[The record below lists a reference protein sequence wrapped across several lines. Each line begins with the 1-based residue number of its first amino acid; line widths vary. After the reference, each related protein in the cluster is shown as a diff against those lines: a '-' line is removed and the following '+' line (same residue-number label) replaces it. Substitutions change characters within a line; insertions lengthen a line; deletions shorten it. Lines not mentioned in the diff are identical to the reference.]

1 MTLPDTLPAALAG
14 ALSARGYTD
23 LTQVQSAVLVP
34 HLSDKDLLV
43 SAQTGSGKTVAFG
56 LAMAEALLSG
66 EDTLAP
72 ASAPLAL
79 IVAPTRELAVQVARE
94 LAWLYGIAGARLAT
108 CVGGM
113 DMRDERRAL
122 ERGAHIVI
130 GTPGRLAD
138 HIKRGSLVTGGVR
151 VVVLDE
157 ADEMLDMGFREELEL
172 ILEGTPE
179 ERRTLMFSA
188 TVPKGIAAL
197 AARYQKNAARVTTDA
212 EKSQHVDIEYKALLV
227 APGDE
232 ENAIVNIV
240 RHSDSESVLVFCSTR
255 AAVNKLMSRMGNR
268 GFPVVALSGELSQK
282 ERSNALQALRD
293 GRARVCIATDVA
305 ARGLDL
311 QNLGLV
317 IHADLPRDPATLLHR
332 SGRTGRAGRKGVSA
346 LLVAPKARRRV
357 ERLLGDAK
365 ISATWGKPPSA
376 DEIAR
381 QDDARLLSDAAIS
394 APSSAHE
401 KQLVEQLLAQHGAE
415 AVAAA
420 FVRAKREGRSAPEEL
435 RDVDDRASDR
445 KAKPDW
451 ERPERS
457 LRDRPERIRPDRPE
471 RAPREE
477 WTTREDRPSRE
488 ERPPREKRARTERA
502 DLHGAIWIA
511 INVGR
516 KKNADPKWLL
526 PMLCKAGGLE
536 RDDIGHIRINA
547 GNTHVELTPQGAM
560 RLFEKV
566 GESGRLEGSLQAF
579 PLDGVPEP
587 EPFSPSEARSEP
599 RRERSRDDAP
609 RPAYRKER
617 PPAERAERT
626 QRERA
631 PRERSFDEAPAPRA
645 FAPSEYVQDDRAK
658 GGKPRAKP
666 SAKYAAKTG
675 PGAARAKGGF
685 KGKPSTSK
693 GPKTGFKSGPKPA
706 KRGPSGG
713 RD

>member
-23 LTQVQSAVLVP
+23 LTQVQSAVLVSR
-34 HLSDKDLLV
+34 LSDKDLLV

-536 RDDIGHIRINA
+536 RDDIGQIRINA

-599 RRERSRDDAP
+599 R
-609 RPAYRKER
+609 
-617 PPAERAERT
+617 
-626 QRERA
+626 
-631 PRERSFDEAPAPRA
+631 RERSFDEAPAPRA

>member
-1 MTLPDTLPAALAG
+1 MNLPDAIPAALAG
-14 ALSARGYTD
+14 ALSSRGYTD
-23 LTQVQSAVLVP
+23 LTQVQSAVLAP

-56 LAMAEALLSG
+56 LAMADALLSG

-72 ASAPLAL
+72 AASPLAL
-79 IVAPTRELAVQVARE
+79 IVAPTRELAMQVARE
-94 LAWLYGIAGARLAT
+94 LGWLYGIAGARLAT

-130 GTPGRLAD
+130 GTPGRLGD
-138 HIKRGSLVTGGVR
+138 HIKRGSLVTAGVR
-151 VVVLDE
+151 AVVLDE

-172 ILEGTPE
+172 ILEGMPE

-197 AARYQKNAARVTTDA
+197 AARYQRNAVRVTTDA

-232 ENAIVNIV
+232 ENAIVNVV
-240 RHSDSESVLVFCSTR
+240 RHSDSESALVFCSTR

-311 QNLGLV
+311 KNLGLV

-357 ERLLGDAK
+357 ERLLSDAR
-365 ISATWGKPPSA
+365 ISASWGKPPSA

-381 QDDARLLSDAAIS
+381 QDDARLLSDPAIS
-394 APSSAHE
+394 APESGHE
-401 KQLVEQLLAQHGAE
+401 AQLAEQLLARHGAE

-420 FVRAKREGRSAPEEL
+420 FIRAKREGRSAPEEL
-435 RDVDDRASDR
+435 REVDDRATDR
-445 KAKPDW
+445 RARNDRGE
-451 ERPERS
+451 ERSERS
-457 LRDRPERIRPDRPE
+457 LRDRPERIRPERGPRPE
-471 RAPREE
+471 
-477 WTTREDRPSRE
+477 WTERDD
-488 ERPPREKRARTERA
+488 RPPREKRARTERA
-502 DLHGAIWIA
+502 EISGAIWIA
-511 INVGR
+511 LNVGR

-526 PMLCKAGGLE
+526 PMLCKAGGLS
-536 RDDIGHIRINA
+536 RDDIGQIRINS
-547 GNTHVELTPQGAM
+547 GNTHIELTPQGAQ
-560 RLFEKV
+560 RLFETV

-579 PLDGVPEP
+579 PIEGIPEP
-587 EPFSPSEARSEP
+587 EGDAGPPP
-599 RRERSRDDAP
+599 RREPRSDGP
-609 RPAYRKER
+609 RPAYRKDR
-617 PPAERAERT
+617 PP
-626 QRERA
+626 QREARA
-631 PRERSFDEAPAPRA
+631 PRSEPASEAPAPRA
-645 FAPSEYVQDDRAK
+645 FSPSDYVQDDRTK
-658 GGKPRAKP
+658 GPKPGKGRPKPGPGGPRAK
-666 SAKYAAKTG
+666 G
-675 PGAARAKGGF
+675 NF
-685 KGKPSTSK
+685 KGKPSASK
-693 GPKTGFKSGPKPA
+693 GPKTGFRPGPKPG
-706 KRGPSGG
+706 KRKPSGG
-713 RD
+713 RDG

>member
-66 EDTLAP
+66 EDMLAP

-536 RDDIGHIRINA
+536 RDDIGQIRINA

-599 RRERSRDDAP
+599 R
-609 RPAYRKER
+609 
-617 PPAERAERT
+617 
-626 QRERA
+626 
-631 PRERSFDEAPAPRA
+631 RERSFDEAPAPRA

>member
-435 RDVDDRASDR
+435 RDVDDSASDR

-488 ERPPREKRARTERA
+488 ERPPREKRARTKRA

-536 RDDIGHIRINA
+536 RDDIGQIRINA

-599 RRERSRDDAP
+599 RR
-609 RPAYRKER
+609 
-617 PPAERAERT
+617 
-626 QRERA
+626 
-631 PRERSFDEAPAPRA
+631 
-645 FAPSEYVQDDRAK
+645 
-658 GGKPRAKP
+658 
-666 SAKYAAKTG
+666 
-675 PGAARAKGGF
+675 
-685 KGKPSTSK
+685 
-693 GPKTGFKSGPKPA
+693 
-706 KRGPSGG
+706 
-713 RD
+713 

>member
-1 MTLPDTLPAALAG
+1 MNLPDTIPAALAG
-14 ALSARGYTD
+14 ALSARGYTN
-23 LTQVQSAVLVP
+23 LTQVQAAVLAP
-34 HLSDKDLLV
+34 HLADKDLLV

-56 LAMAEALLSG
+56 LAMADDLLRG
-66 EDTLAP
+66 EDTLLP
-72 ASAPLAL
+72 ASSPLAV
-79 IVAPTRELAVQVARE
+79 IVAPTRELAMQVARE

-130 GTPGRLAD
+130 GTPGRLGD
-138 HIKRGSLVTGGVR
+138 HIKRGSLVTSGVR

-172 ILEGTPE
+172 ILEGTPD

-197 AARYQKNAARVTTDA
+197 AARYQKNAARVTTEA
-212 EKSQHVDIEYKALLV
+212 EKSQHLDIEYRALLV

-240 RHSDSESVLVFCSTR
+240 RHSDSESALVFCSTR

-365 ISATWGKPPSA
+365 ISASWGKPPSA

-381 QDDARLLSDAAIS
+381 QDDARLLADAAIS
-394 APSSAHE
+394 PPASEHE
-401 KQLVEQLLAQHGAE
+401 TLLVEQLLARHGAE

-435 RDVDDRASDR
+435 REVDDRASDR
-445 KAKPDW
+445 RAKPDW

-457 LRDRPERIRPDRPE
+457 LRDRPERIRPE

-477 WTTREDRPSRE
+477 WTTREDRPARE
-488 ERPPREKRARTERA
+488 DRPPREKRPRSERA
-502 DLHGAIWIA
+502 DIPGAIWIA

-536 RDDIGHIRINA
+536 RDDIGQIRINS

-560 RLFEKV
+560 RLFEKT

-579 PLDGVPEP
+579 PMEGIPEP
-587 EPFSPSEARSEP
+587 EAFAPADAP
-599 RRERSRDDAP
+599 RGERNRDDAPRAPYRKDRPPREERAPRPARERSRD
-609 RPAYRKER
+609 ES
-617 PPAERAERT
+617 
-626 QRERA
+626 
-631 PRERSFDEAPAPRA
+631 PRERHSREDAPFTRA
-645 FAPSEYVQDDRAK
+645 FAPSDYVQDDRAK
-658 GGKPRAKP
+658 GGKPGKP
-666 SAKYAAKTG
+666 RPKSG
-675 PGAARAKGGF
+675 VGVPRAKGNF
-685 KGKPSTSK
+685 KGKTGASK
-693 GPKTGFKSGPKPA
+693 GGKTGFKPGPKPA
-706 KRGPSGG
+706 KRKPS
-713 RD
+713 

>member
-23 LTQVQSAVLVP
+23 LTQVQSAVLVS

-240 RHSDSESVLVFCSTR
+240 RHSDSESALVFCSTR

-332 SGRTGRAGRKGVSA
+332 SGRTGRAGRKGDA
-346 LLVAPKARRRV
+346 ILFIKPNERRV
-357 ERLLGDAK
+357 LASIERATGGKLEVYTVPTTDEVNASRIDRFKESVKETMDAGEDRSMYAR
-365 ISATWGKPPSA
+365 IVQ
-376 DEIAR
+376 EIA
-381 QDDARLLSDAAIS
+381 AESGK
-394 APSSAHE
+394 E
-401 KQLVEQLLAQHGAE
+401 LVEVATALAEMATGDSSLLFQAEGA
-415 AVAAA
+415 VQG
-420 FVRAKREGRSAPEEL
+420 RERTEDEHNSYMNDRGGNRGRYDRNDRNDRGPQRS
-435 RDVDDRASDR
+435 RFGNDDRGGRFERNDR
-445 KAKPDW
+445 GP
-451 ERPERS
+451 RPERS
-457 LRDRPERIRPDRPE
+457 RFGSDDRGGRSGNDQGGRFGSDQGGRFGDKRAAFAGD
-471 RAPREE
+471 RAPRGDDRGGRFGGDQGGRFGSDQGGRFGDR
-477 WTTREDRPSRE
+477 RESKPMPGPSDEPGMIRYRVE
-488 ERPPREKRARTERA
+488 
-502 DLHGAIWIA
+502 
-511 INVGR
+511 VGR
-516 KKNADPKWLL
+516 QHGVNPGNIVGAVANEGDISSQFIGRIEIFDNFSTIDL
-526 PMLCKAGGLE
+526 PEGMPQDTFRKLQRTNVRGQQL
-536 RDDIGHIRINA
+536 RIAELNA
-547 GNTHVELTPQGAM
+547 GPG
-560 RLFEKV
+560 
-566 GESGRLEGSLQAF
+566 
-579 PLDGVPEP
+579 
-587 EPFSPSEARSEP
+587 
-599 RRERSRDDAP
+599 P
-609 RPAYRKER
+609 RPGRGNYTS
-617 PPAERAERT
+617 PN
-626 QRERA
+626 
-631 PRERSFDEAPAPRA
+631 
-645 FAPSEYVQDDRAK
+645 DRV
-658 GGKPRAKP
+658 
-666 SAKYAAKTG
+666 
-675 PGAARAKGGF
+675 
-685 KGKPSTSK
+685 
-693 GPKTGFKSGPKPA
+693 
-706 KRGPSGG
+706 
-713 RD
+713 

>member
-23 LTQVQSAVLVP
+23 LTQVQSAVLVS

-536 RDDIGHIRINA
+536 RDDIGQIRINA

-599 RRERSRDDAP
+599 R
-609 RPAYRKER
+609 
-617 PPAERAERT
+617 
-626 QRERA
+626 
-631 PRERSFDEAPAPRA
+631 RERSFDEAPAPRA

>member
-1 MTLPDTLPAALAG
+1 MNLPETIPAAHAG
-14 ALSARGYTD
+14 ALSARGYTN
-23 LTQVQSAVLVP
+23 LTQVQAAVLAP
-34 HLSDKDLLV
+34 HLADKDLLV

-56 LAMAEALLSG
+56 LAMADDLLRG
-66 EDTLAP
+66 EDTLLP
-72 ASAPLAL
+72 ASSPLAV
-79 IVAPTRELAVQVARE
+79 IVAPTRELAMQVARE

-130 GTPGRLAD
+130 GTPGRLGD
-138 HIKRGSLVTGGVR
+138 HIKRGSLVTSGVR

-172 ILEGTPE
+172 ILEGTPD

-197 AARYQKNAARVTTDA
+197 AARYQKNAARVTTEA
-212 EKSQHVDIEYKALLV
+212 EKSQHLDIEYRALLV

-240 RHSDSESVLVFCSTR
+240 RHSDSESALVFCSTR

-365 ISATWGKPPSA
+365 ISASWGKPPSA

-381 QDDARLLSDAAIS
+381 QDDARLLADAAIS
-394 APSSAHE
+394 PPASEHE
-401 KQLVEQLLAQHGAE
+401 TLLVEQLLARHGAE

-435 RDVDDRASDR
+435 REVDDRASDR
-445 KAKPDW
+445 RAKPDW

-457 LRDRPERIRPDRPE
+457 LRDRPQRIRPE

-477 WTTREDRPSRE
+477 WTTREDRPARE
-488 ERPPREKRARTERA
+488 DRPPREKRPRSERA
-502 DLHGAIWIA
+502 DIPGAIWIA

-536 RDDIGHIRINA
+536 RDDIGQIRINS

-560 RLFEKV
+560 RLFEKT

-579 PLDGVPEP
+579 PMEGIPEP
-587 EPFSPSEARSEP
+587 EAFAPADAP
-599 RRERSRDDAP
+599 RGERNRDDAPRAPYRKDRPPREERAPRPARERSRD
-609 RPAYRKER
+609 ES
-617 PPAERAERT
+617 
-626 QRERA
+626 
-631 PRERSFDEAPAPRA
+631 PRERHSREDAPFTRA
-645 FAPSEYVQDDRAK
+645 FAPSDYVQDDRAK
-658 GGKPRAKP
+658 GGKPGKP
-666 SAKYAAKTG
+666 RPKS
-675 PGAARAKGGF
+675 GAGVPRAKGNF
-685 KGKPSTSK
+685 KGKTGASK
-693 GPKTGFKSGPKPA
+693 GGKTGFKPGPKPA
-706 KRGPSGG
+706 KRKPS
-713 RD
+713 

>member
-14 ALSARGYTD
+14 ALSARGYSD

-56 LAMAEALLSG
+56 LAMADALLSG
-66 EDTLAP
+66 EDTLSP
-72 ASAPLAL
+72 ASSPLAL
-79 IVAPTRELAVQVARE
+79 IVAPTRELAMQVARE
-94 LAWLYGIAGARLAT
+94 LAWLYAIAGARLAT

-172 ILEGTPE
+172 ILEGTPD

-197 AARYQKNAARVTTDA
+197 AARYQKNAARVTTEA

-240 RHSDSESVLVFCSTR
+240 RHSDSESALVFCSTR

-282 ERSNALQALRD
+282 ERSSALQALRD

-394 APSSAHE
+394 EPANAHE

-445 KAKPDW
+445 RAKPDW
-451 ERPERS
+451 ERPERAP
-457 LRDRPERIRPDRPE
+457 RE
-471 RAPREE
+471 RADRGTREE

-488 ERPPREKRARTERA
+488 DRPPREKRPRTERA
-502 DLHGAIWIA
+502 DLPGAIWIA

-536 RDDIGHIRINA
+536 RDDIGQIRINS

-560 RLFEKV
+560 RLFEKT

-587 EPFSPSEARSEP
+587 EPFSPSEPRGEP
-599 RRERSRDDAP
+599 RRERSRDDTPRAP
-609 RPAYRKER
+609 YRNDR
-617 PPAERAERT
+617 PPAQREERAP
-626 QRERA
+626 RERA
-631 PRERSFDEAPAPRA
+631 PQERSFDEAPAPRA
-645 FAPSEYVQDDRAK
+645 FSPSDFVQDDRSK
-658 GGKPRAKP
+658 GGKPRP
-666 SAKYAAKTG
+666 KTG
-675 PGAARAKGGF
+675 AGAPRAKGAY
-685 KGKPSTSK
+685 KGKPGTSK

-706 KRGPSGG
+706 KRKPSGG

>member
-1 MTLPDTLPAALAG
+1 MNLPDTLPAALAG

-23 LTQVQSAVLVP
+23 LTQVQAAVLVP
-34 HLSDKDLLV
+34 HLADKDLLV

-56 LAMAEALLSG
+56 LAMADALLSG

-72 ASAPLAL
+72 AASPLAL
-79 IVAPTRELAVQVARE
+79 IVAPTRELAMQVARE
-94 LAWLYGIAGARLAT
+94 LGWLYGIADARLAT

-138 HIKRGSLVTGGVR
+138 HIKRGSLVTGGMR

-197 AARYQKNAARVTTDA
+197 AARYQKNAVRVTTEA

-240 RHSDSESVLVFCSTR
+240 RHSDSESALVFCSTR

-346 LLVAPKARRRV
+346 LLVQPKARRRV

-381 QDDARLLSDAAIS
+381 QDDARLLSDAALGEP
-394 APSSAHE
+394 ATEHE
-401 KQLVEQLLAQHGAE
+401 KLLVEQLLAQHGAA

-420 FVRAKREGRSAPEEL
+420 FVRTKREGRSAPEDL
-435 RDVDDRASDR
+435 REVDDRASDR
-445 KAKPDW
+445 RVKPDW

-457 LRDRPERIRPDRPE
+457 LRDRPERIRSERPDRV
-471 RAPREE
+471 PREE
-477 WTTREDRPSRE
+477 WMTGSDRPARED
-488 ERPPREKRARTERA
+488 RPPREKRPRTERA
-502 DLHGAIWIA
+502 DIPGAIWIA

-536 RDDIGHIRINA
+536 RDDIGQIRINS
-547 GNTHVELTPQGAM
+547 GNTHVELTPQGAA
-560 RLFEKV
+560 RLFDKT

-579 PLDGVPEP
+579 PLEGVPEP
-587 EPFSPSEARSEP
+587 EAYVPAEP
-599 RRERSRDDAP
+599 RRERARDDAP
-609 RPAYRKER
+609 RPAYRKDR
-617 PPAERAERT
+617 PPQRAERT
-626 QRERA
+626 ERTERA
-631 PRERSFDEAPAPRA
+631 PRERYKDDAPARRD
-645 FAPSEYVQDDRAK
+645 FSPSDYVQDDRSK
-658 GGKPRAKP
+658 GPKPYKGRPKPAAGAPRAKG
-666 SAKYAAKTG
+666 S
-675 PGAARAKGGF
+675 F
-685 KGKPSTSK
+685 KGKPGGPK
-693 GPKTGFKSGPKPA
+693 GAKTGFKPGAKPA
-706 KRGPSGG
+706 RRGPSGG

>member
-56 LAMAEALLSG
+56 LAMADALLSG
-66 EDTLAP
+66 EDTLSP
-72 ASAPLAL
+72 ASSPLAL
-79 IVAPTRELAVQVARE
+79 IVAPTRELAMQVARE

-138 HIKRGSLVTGGVR
+138 HIKRGSLVTSGVR

-157 ADEMLDMGFREELEL
+157 ADEMLDMGFRDELEL
-172 ILEGTPE
+172 ILEGTPDG
-179 ERRTLMFSA
+179 RRTLMFSA

-197 AARYQKNAARVTTDA
+197 AARYQKNAARVTTEA

-240 RHSDSESVLVFCSTR
+240 RHSDSESALVFCSTR

-282 ERSNALQALRD
+282 ERSSALQALRD

-394 APSSAHE
+394 EPANAHE

-445 KAKPDW
+445 RAKPDW
-451 ERPERS
+451 ERPERAP
-457 LRDRPERIRPDRPE
+457 RE
-471 RAPREE
+471 RADRGPREE

-488 ERPPREKRARTERA
+488 DRPPREKRPRTERA
-502 DLHGAIWIA
+502 DLPGAIWIA

-536 RDDIGHIRINA
+536 RDDIGQIRINS

-560 RLFEKV
+560 RLFEKT

-579 PLDGVPEP
+579 PLDGIPEP
-587 EPFSPSEARSEP
+587 EPFSPSEPRGDA

-609 RPAYRKER
+609 RAPYRKDR
-617 PPAERAERT
+617 PPAQREERAP
-626 QRERA
+626 RERA
-631 PRERSFDEAPAPRA
+631 PRERSSDEAPVPRA
-645 FAPSEYVQDDRAK
+645 FSPSDFVQDDRSK
-658 GGKPRAKP
+658 GGKPRP
-666 SAKYAAKTG
+666 KTG
-675 PGAARAKGGF
+675 AGAPRSKGAY
-685 KGKPSTSK
+685 KGKPGASK

-706 KRGPSGG
+706 NRKPSGG

>member
-1 MTLPDTLPAALAG
+1 MTLHDTLPAALAG

-79 IVAPTRELAVQVARE
+79 IVAPTRELAVQVASE

-179 ERRTLMFSA
+179 ERRTLVFSA

-477 WTTREDRPSRE
+477 WTTREDSPSSE
-488 ERPPREKRARTERA
+488 ERQPREKRARTERA

-536 RDDIGHIRINA
+536 RDDIGQIRINA
-547 GNTHVELTPQGAM
+547 GNTHV
-560 RLFEKV
+560 
-566 GESGRLEGSLQAF
+566 
-579 PLDGVPEP
+579 
-587 EPFSPSEARSEP
+587 
-599 RRERSRDDAP
+599 
-609 RPAYRKER
+609 
-617 PPAERAERT
+617 
-626 QRERA
+626 
-631 PRERSFDEAPAPRA
+631 
-645 FAPSEYVQDDRAK
+645 
-658 GGKPRAKP
+658 
-666 SAKYAAKTG
+666 
-675 PGAARAKGGF
+675 
-685 KGKPSTSK
+685 
-693 GPKTGFKSGPKPA
+693 
-706 KRGPSGG
+706 
-713 RD
+713 

>member
-1 MTLPDTLPAALAG
+1 MNLPYTLPAALAG
-14 ALSARGYTD
+14 ALSARGYTA
-23 LTQVQSAVLVP
+23 LTQVQAAVLVP

-56 LAMAEALLSG
+56 LAMADALLSG
-66 EDTLAP
+66 EDTLSP
-72 ASAPLAL
+72 AASPLAL
-79 IVAPTRELAVQVARE
+79 IVAPTRELAMQVARE
-94 LAWLYGIAGARLAT
+94 LGWLYGIAGARLAT

-197 AARYQKNAARVTTDA
+197 AARYQKNAARVTTEA

-240 RHSDSESVLVFCSTR
+240 RHSDSESALVFCSTR

-381 QDDARLLSDAAIS
+381 QDDARLLSDAALS
-394 APSSAHE
+394 EPSNDHE
-401 KQLVEQLLAQHGAE
+401 KLLVEQLLAQHGAA

-420 FVRAKREGRSAPEEL
+420 FVRTKREGRSAPEDL
-435 RDVDDRASDR
+435 REVDDRASDR
-445 KAKPDW
+445 RAKPDW
-451 ERPERS
+451 ERPERT
-457 LRDRPERIRPDRPE
+457 LRDRPERIRAERPD

-477 WTTREDRPSRE
+477 WMTSPDRPARED
-488 ERPPREKRARTERA
+488 RPPREKRPRTERA
-502 DLHGAIWIA
+502 DIPGAIWIA

-536 RDDIGHIRINA
+536 RDDIGQIRINS

-560 RLFEKV
+560 RLFEKT
-566 GESGRLEGSLQAF
+566 GDSGRLEGSLQAF
-579 PLDGVPEP
+579 PLEGVPEP
-587 EPFSPSEARSEP
+587 EAYVPAEP

-609 RPAYRKER
+609 RPAYRKDR
-617 PPAERAERT
+617 PPQRAERAERT
-626 QRERA
+626 ERA
-631 PRERSFDEAPAPRA
+631 PRERFKDDAPVKRD
-645 FAPSEYVQDDRAK
+645 FSPSEYVQDDRSK
-658 GGKPRAKP
+658 GPKPYKGRPKPAAGAPRAKG
-666 SAKYAAKTG
+666 S
-675 PGAARAKGGF
+675 F

-693 GPKTGFKSGPKPA
+693 GPKTGFKPGAKPA
-706 KRGPSGG
+706 RRGPSSG

>member
-1 MTLPDTLPAALAG
+1 M
-14 ALSARGYTD
+14 
-23 LTQVQSAVLVP
+23 
-34 HLSDKDLLV
+34 
-43 SAQTGSGKTVAFG
+43 
-56 LAMAEALLSG
+56 
-66 EDTLAP
+66 
-72 ASAPLAL
+72 
-79 IVAPTRELAVQVARE
+79 
-94 LAWLYGIAGARLAT
+94 
-108 CVGGM
+108 
-113 DMRDERRAL
+113 
-122 ERGAHIVI
+122 
-130 GTPGRLAD
+130 
-138 HIKRGSLVTGGVR
+138 
-151 VVVLDE
+151 
-157 ADEMLDMGFREELEL
+157 
-172 ILEGTPE
+172 
-179 ERRTLMFSA
+179 
-188 TVPKGIAAL
+188 
-197 AARYQKNAARVTTDA
+197 
-212 EKSQHVDIEYKALLV
+212 
-227 APGDE
+227 
-232 ENAIVNIV
+232 
-240 RHSDSESVLVFCSTR
+240 RHSDSESALVFCSTR

-394 APSSAHE
+394 EPANAHE

-445 KAKPDW
+445 RTKPDW

-457 LRDRPERIRPDRPE
+457 LRDRPERIRPE

-477 WTTREDRPSRE
+477 WTTHEDRPARE
-488 ERPPREKRARTERA
+488 DRPPREKRPRTERA
-502 DLHGAIWIA
+502 DIPGAIWIA

-536 RDDIGHIRINA
+536 RDDIGQIRINS

-560 RLFEKV
+560 RLFEKT

-579 PLDGVPEP
+579 PMDGVPEP
-587 EPFSPSEARSEP
+587 EPFSPSEGRSEP

-609 RPAYRKER
+609 RAPYRKDR
-617 PPAERAERT
+617 PPA
-626 QRERA
+626 QREERPVRA
-631 PRERSFDEAPAPRA
+631 PRERSRDEPPRERPARDDAPFARP
-645 FAPSEYVQDDRAK
+645 FAPSEYVQDDRSK
-658 GGKPRAKP
+658 GGKPGKP
-666 SAKYAAKTG
+666 RPK
-675 PGAARAKGGF
+675 PGAGAPRAKGNF
-685 KGKPSTSK
+685 KGKPSASK
-693 GPKTGFKSGPKPA
+693 GAKTGFKPGPKPA
-706 KRGPSGG
+706 KRKPS
-713 RD
+713 

>member
-23 LTQVQSAVLVP
+23 LTQVQSAVLVS

-240 RHSDSESVLVFCSTR
+240 RHSDSESALVFCSTR

-477 WTTREDRPSRE
+477 WTTREDRPSGE

-536 RDDIGHIRINA
+536 RDDIGQIRINA

-609 RPAYRKER
+609 RPSSAGSDSIIRSSDR
-617 PPAERAERT
+617 PPPTHR
-626 QRERA
+626 
-631 PRERSFDEAPAPRA
+631 
-645 FAPSEYVQDDRAK
+645 
-658 GGKPRAKP
+658 
-666 SAKYAAKTG
+666 
-675 PGAARAKGGF
+675 
-685 KGKPSTSK
+685 
-693 GPKTGFKSGPKPA
+693 
-706 KRGPSGG
+706 RGP
-713 RD
+713 

>member
-1 MTLPDTLPAALAG
+1 MTLPDTIPAALAG
-14 ALSARGYTD
+14 ALSARGYTT
-23 LTQVQSAVLVP
+23 LTQVQAAVLAS
-34 HLSDKDLLV
+34 HLAGKDLLV

-56 LAMAEALLSG
+56 LAMADDLLAG
-66 EDTLAP
+66 EDTLMP
-72 ASAPLAL
+72 ASSPLAI
-79 IVAPTRELAVQVARE
+79 IVAPTRELAMQVARE
-94 LAWLYGIAGARLAT
+94 LGWLYGNAGARLAT

-130 GTPGRLAD
+130 GTPGRLGD

-172 ILEGTPE
+172 ILQDTPD

-197 AARYQKNAARVTTDA
+197 AARYQKNAERVTTDA
-212 EKSQHVDIEYKALLV
+212 EKSQHVDIEYKAMLV

-240 RHSDSESVLVFCSTR
+240 RHSDSESALVFCSTR

-311 QNLGLV
+311 KNLGLV

-346 LLVAPKARRRV
+346 MLVAPKARRRV
-357 ERLLGDAK
+357 ERLLQDAK
-365 ISATWGKPPSA
+365 ISASWGKPPSA

-381 QDDARLLSDAAIS
+381 QDDARLLADPALSDPANDNEAA
-394 APSSAHE
+394 
-401 KQLVEQLLAQHGAE
+401 LVEQLLAQHGAA

-420 FVRAKREGRSAPEEL
+420 FIRAKREGRSAPEDL
-435 RDVDDRASDR
+435 REVDDRASDR
-445 KAKPDW
+445 RERAPRADW
-451 ERPERS
+451 
-457 LRDRPERIRPDRPE
+457 DRPERGERPE
-471 RAPREE
+471 RAPRPD
-477 WTTREDRPSRE
+477 RED
-488 ERPPREKRARTERA
+488 RPPREKRPRTERA
-502 DLHGAIWIA
+502 DIPGAVWIA

-536 RDDIGHIRINA
+536 RDDIGQIRINS
-547 GNTHVELTPQGAM
+547 GNTHVELTQAGAE
-560 RLFEKV
+560 RLFTKT

-579 PLDGVPEP
+579 PLPGIPEP
-587 EPFSPSEARSEP
+587 EPFSSDAPP
-599 RRERSRDDAP
+599 RRERREEAP
-609 RPAYRKER
+609 RAPYRKER
-617 PPAERAERT
+617 PARADRP
-626 QRERA
+626 
-631 PRERSFDEAPAPRA
+631 PRERGHDETPPPRA
-645 FAPSEYVQDDRAK
+645 FAPSDYVEDDRSK
-658 GGKPRAKP
+658 GGKPGKP
-666 SAKYAAKTG
+666 YPKTG
-675 PGAARAKGGF
+675 GGKGGF
-685 KGKPSTSK
+685 KGKPAHAK
-693 GPKTGFKSGPKPA
+693 GPKPA
-706 KRGPSGG
+706 YKAGPKSGKKPG
-713 RD
+713 GKPVKYKPAGGPG

>member
-1 MTLPDTLPAALAG
+1 MNLPDTIPAALAG

-23 LTQVQSAVLVP
+23 LTQVQAAVLAP
-34 HLSDKDLLV
+34 HLADKDLLV

-56 LAMAEALLSG
+56 LAMADDLLQG
-66 EDTLAP
+66 EDTLLP
-72 ASAPLAL
+72 AASPLAV
-79 IVAPTRELAVQVARE
+79 IVAPTRELAMQVARE

-130 GTPGRLAD
+130 GTPGRLGD
-138 HIKRGSLVTGGVR
+138 HIKRGSLVTSGVR

-172 ILEGTPE
+172 ILEGTPD

-197 AARYQKNAARVTTDA
+197 AARYQKNAARVTTEA
-212 EKSQHVDIEYKALLV
+212 EKSQHLDIEYKALLV
-227 APGDE
+227 APSDE

-240 RHSDSESVLVFCSTR
+240 RHSDSESALVFCSTR

-381 QDDARLLSDAAIS
+381 QDDARLLADAAIS
-394 APSSAHE
+394 PPASDHE
-401 KQLVEQLLAQHGAE
+401 TLLVEQLLARHGAE

-435 RDVDDRASDR
+435 REVDDRASDR
-445 KAKPDW
+445 RAKPDW
-451 ERPERS
+451 ERPERPQ
-457 LRDRPERIRPDRPE
+457 RDRPERIRPE

-477 WTTREDRPSRE
+477 WTTREERPARE
-488 ERPPREKRARTERA
+488 DRPPREKRPRTERA
-502 DLHGAIWIA
+502 DIPGAIWIA

-536 RDDIGHIRINA
+536 RDDIGQIRINS

-560 RLFEKV
+560 RLFEKT

-579 PLDGVPEP
+579 PMEGIPEP
-587 EPFSPSEARSEP
+587 EAFTPADAP
-599 RRERSRDDAP
+599 RRERSRDDATRAP
-609 RPAYRKER
+609 YRKDR
-617 PPAERAERT
+617 PPRE
-626 QRERA
+626 ERA
-631 PRERSFDEAPAPRA
+631 PRPARERSRDESPRERPAREDAPFTRA

-658 GGKPRAKP
+658 GGKPGKP
-666 SAKYAAKTG
+666 RPKSG
-675 PGAARAKGGF
+675 PGAPRAKGNF
-685 KGKPSTSK
+685 KGKPGAPK
-693 GPKTGFKSGPKPA
+693 GGKTGFKPGPKPA
-706 KRGPSGG
+706 RRKPS
-713 RD
+713 

>member
-66 EDTLAP
+66 EDTLSP
-72 ASAPLAL
+72 ASEPLAL
-79 IVAPTRELAVQVARE
+79 IVAPTRELAMQVARE
-94 LAWLYGIAGARLAT
+94 LGWLYGIAGARLAT

-138 HIKRGSLVTGGVR
+138 HIKRGSLVTAGVR

-172 ILEGTPE
+172 ILEGTPD

-197 AARYQKNAARVTTDA
+197 AARYQKNAARVTTEA

-240 RHSDSESVLVFCSTR
+240 RHSDSESALVFCSTR

-376 DEIAR
+376 EEIAR

-394 APSSAHE
+394 APANAHE

-445 KAKPDW
+445 RAKPDW

-457 LRDRPERIRPDRPE
+457 LRDRPERIRPERGERP
-471 RAPREE
+471 PREE
-477 WTTREDRPSRE
+477 WTPREDRPARDD
-488 ERPPREKRARTERA
+488 RPPREKRPRTERA
-502 DLHGAIWIA
+502 DLPGAIWIA

-536 RDDIGHIRINA
+536 RDDIGQIRINS

-560 RLFEKV
+560 RLFEKT

-579 PLDGVPEP
+579 PLDGIPEP
-587 EPFSPSEARSEP
+587 EAFSPSDARSEP
-599 RRERSRDDAP
+599 RRDSRPDKP
-609 RPAYRKER
+609 RPPYRKDRPAEAGARRDER
-617 PPAERAERT
+617 PARR
-626 QRERA
+626 
-631 PRERSFDEAPAPRA
+631 DEAPAPRA
-645 FAPSEYVQDDRAK
+645 FAPAEYVQDDRSK
-658 GGKPRAKP
+658 GPKSGKPRPKP
-666 SAKYAAKTG
+666 AA
-675 PGAARAKGGF
+675 GAARSKGSF

-693 GPKTGFKSGPKPA
+693 GPKTGFRAGPKPA
-706 KRGPSGG
+706 KKKPSGG